1 MIDLT
6 INLATKYADVIDE
19 RFALESLTA
28 TAVNSDYDFSG
39 AQTVKVYAMDT
50 APLNDYVNSGYNR
63 YGIPA
68 ELGDAVQE
76 LTMRKKRSF
85 TFTIDRTNA
94 ADSPE
99 GIRDAANALSRQLN
113 EVVIPEIDMWRLLCM
128 AQGGAGSK
136 TLVITASNAYS
147 EFLGAMAEMTENKV
161 PVAGRV
167 AFVTPGYYSLLKQD
181 GAFISA
187 GDMAQDMLVKGQVGM
202 VDGAAIVVV
211 PSSYLPA
218 GVSFLITHPCATT
231 APQKLAEYTIHENP
245 PGIAGN
251 LVEGLT
257 YYDAFVLENKK
268 DAIFTYYGQEGNLQI
283 TMEAALTGT
292 GTLHV
297 SGNTEGG
304 VLYYKAAS
312 SVTAPSFG
320 DVLSD
325 WTELPADGNITATAG
340 NKVAVAVT
348 NSDGDVV
355 AVSNVITVVVG

>member
-1 MIDLT
+1 MA

-28 TAVNSDYDFSG
+28 SAVNNDYDFSG

-50 APLNDYVNSGYNR
+50 APLNDYVNSGSNR

-68 ELGDAVQE
+68 ELGDTVQE

-94 ADSPE
+94 VDSPE

-113 EVVIPEIDMWRLLCM
+113 EVVIPEIDMWRLQCM
-128 AQGGAGSK
+128 AEEGAGSGMEA
-136 TLVITASNAYS
+136 ITADNAYS
-147 EFLGAMAEMTENKV
+147 TFLSAMAEMTEKKV
-161 PVAGRV
+161 PVTGRV

-187 GDMAQDMLVKGQVGM
+187 GDLAQDMLIKGQVGM

-211 PSSYLPA
+211 PSSYLQA
-218 GVSFLITHPCATT
+218 GMSFLITHPCATT

-257 YYDAFVLENKK
+257 YYDAFVLDNKK
-268 DAIFTYYGQEGNLQI
+268 DAIYSHYGQEGKLQI
-283 TMEAALTGT
+283 AMAAAETGSGVVT
-292 GTLHV
+292 V
-297 SGNTEGG
+297 SGNTNGG
-304 VLYYKAAS
+304 SLYYKVGS
-312 SVTAPSFG
+312 SVTVPGFG
-320 DVLSD
+320 EAVGD
-325 WTELPADGNITATAG
+325 WTALPADGKISASSG
-340 NKVAVAVT
+340 NKVAVVLA
-348 NSDGDVV
+348 NSAGSVV
-355 AVSNVITVVVG
+355 AASDVTTVTVG